1 MDAWN
6 TVQGYW
12 SDFADLRITKLIIGA
27 IITVVIVK
35 FITRVV
41 RTFFKKTNFIEER
54 EEKTLEAMIR
64 SIVRYTAT
72 FGYVLF
78 ALSVFD
84 VPVTNLLAGAGV
96 AGIVIGLGAQSVI
109 SDFLSGV
116 FLLYEKQLHKGDF
129 ITVNDQFTGTVE
141 DIGLRFLRIREWSG
155 KLITMSNGQ
164 VNSIQNY
171 NIDHMR
177 VIENITTSFQ
187 ENPTRVYQVLEEAC
201 ERLNEELSH
210 YLKKDQHNQP
220 IEKFQVYGMSSLN
233 ESFRGYKFTI
243 IGVTSDIF
251 YFTAAKQARMII
263 AETLYNHNIEMA
275 MQHVDVKSASHE

>member
-1 MDAWN
+1 M
-6 TVQGYW
+6 QGYW
-12 SDFADLRITKLIIGA
+12 TDLAQLRITKLIIGA
-27 IITVVIVK
+27 VFTIILVK
-35 FITRVV
+35 FITRAVH
-41 RTFFKKTNFIEER
+41 TFFKRTNFIEER

-72 FGYVLF
+72 FGYVLY
-78 ALSVFD
+78 ALSVFH

-109 SDFLSGV
+109 RDFLSGV

-155 KLITMSNGQ
+155 KLVTISNGQ
-164 VNSIQNY
+164 VNTIQNY

-177 VIENITTSFQ
+177 VIEHITTSYQ
-187 ENPTRVYQVLEEAC
+187 ENPSRVYQVLEEAC
-201 ERLNEELSH
+201 DRLNGELSH
-210 YLKKDQHNQP
+210 YLKKDEYNQP
-220 IEKFQVYGMSSLN
+220 IEKFQVYGMTSLN
-233 ESFRGYKFTI
+233 DSFRGYKFTI
-243 IGVTSDIF
+243 VGVTSDLF

-263 AETLYNHNIEMA
+263 AETLYKHNMEMA
-275 MQHVDVKSASHE
+275 MQHVDLKSAPSE